1 MNTLGPS
8 IPVNASGSKTRSE
21 GADSD
26 AAGFADAFDGAFG
39 ALGPRPAAPASGSA
53 SASASPS
60 ARASG
65 TEAIAS
71 AEEGASRS
79 IYGLAQS
86 EGPMVG
92 PASASGL
99 EQKPLSVQALSA
111 PPRAVA
117 PAPAS
122 IDHASPASKGQNPAP
137 TAVAPGRQ
145 APAEPQAA
153 PQAAPQTAPQT
164 ASQTAPQT
172 APQAASQVASQVA
185 PQAAPQTAPR
195 AAPQTAPR
203 AAPQTAPQTAPQAAP
218 QTALQEAP
226 SAPSRAPNPSGG
238 ATPEGGVQSP
248 PPGAPRKDQPVQPAQ
263 TSLPKGVAASPV
275 ESPGLSQA
283 RLEGE
288 PRLGA
293 SNRPEAPRPPA
304 SPVAHS
310 SQGDRAP
317 QPSAREP
324 LVVEFS
330 HAQQARGPQDGEGFR
345 TSGARTGLESP
356 APQRPE
362 SPPVEALLRGDVRRG
377 AEVLLRGARTPTSL
391 SAASALRGEPGGS
404 GAKPAP
410 SPRLEGLKPTEAKAL
425 ASPPGFTAE
434 PRTLARVSFDQ
445 RLAQA
450 SPAAGG
456 LRLLEPGASQGA
468 PGANGAEPSAPGP
481 GAVSPAFDIRP
492 PSVAPLSVESRMG
505 PALLKDLQQQF
516 ATLDEGTSRT
526 VELRLDPPELGR
538 VTVRISMV
546 GDEAR
551 VAFTAA
557 QGGAR
562 EALEAALPKLREMF
576 EQAGLS
582 LGEAQVGTG
591 SGQDSRGRGQA
602 SEGVPGVAGASAT
615 DQEAL
620 EDAQVPEVVRVNSPA
635 RGRLDLRV

>member
-53 SASASPS
+53 SASASPPAS
-60 ARASG
+60 ASG
-65 TEAIAS
+65 NEAIAS
-71 AEEGASRS
+71 VEQGTSRS

-86 EGPMVG
+86 EGPMVD

-99 EQKPLSVQALSA
+99 EQKPLSVQALSP

-122 IDHASPASKGQNPAP
+122 IGHASPASKGQNPAP
-137 TAVAPGRQ
+137 TAVAPGRKAPAAQRAAPPAPLGAPGPAAVDDALPASKGQSSAPIVVAPGRQ
-145 APAEPQAA
+145 AP
-153 PQAAPQTAPQT
+153 
-164 ASQTAPQT
+164 T
-172 APQAASQVASQVA
+172 APQAALQIP
-185 PQAAPQTAPR
+185 PQASPQGP
-195 AAPQTAPR
+195 
-203 AAPQTAPQTAPQAAP
+203 AP
-218 QTALQEAP
+218 QTALQAAL

-248 PPGAPRKDQPVQPAQ
+248 PQGAPRNDQPAQPAQ
-263 TSLPKGVAASPV
+263 TSLPKGVTASPV

-283 RLEGE
+283 RSVGE

-310 SQGDRAP
+310 LKGDRAP

-356 APQRPE
+356 APQRSE

-425 ASPPGFTAE
+425 ASPPVFTAE

-468 PGANGAEPSAPGP
+468 PGANGSEPSAPGP

-492 PSVAPLSVESRMG
+492 PSVAPLAVESRMG

>member
-8 IPVNASGSKTRSE
+8 VPVNASGSKTRSE
-21 GADSD
+21 GAESN

-39 ALGPRPAAPASGSA
+39 ALGPSTAVPASGSA
-53 SASASPS
+53 SASASPP

-86 EGPMVG
+86 EGPMVD
-92 PASASGL
+92 PADLASGL
-99 EQKPLSVQALSA
+99 EQKPPSVQALS
-111 PPRAVA
+111 PPPIAVA
-117 PAPAS
+117 PGPAAV
-122 IDHASPASKGQNPAP
+122 DDALPASKGQGSAP
-137 TAVAPGRQ
+137 SAVAPGRQ
-145 APAEPQAA
+145 APTAQQAALQTPPQAS
-153 PQAAPQTAPQT
+153 PQGP
-164 ASQTAPQT
+164 
-172 APQAASQVASQVA
+172 
-185 PQAAPQTAPR
+185 
-195 AAPQTAPR
+195 
-203 AAPQTAPQTAPQAAP
+203 AP
-218 QTALQEAP
+218 QTALQAAP

-238 ATPEGGVQSP
+238 ATPERGATPEGGVQP
-248 PPGAPRKDQPVQPAQ
+248 PAPGAPRNDQPVQPAQ
-263 TSLPKGVAASPV
+263 TSLPKGVTASPV

-283 RLEGE
+283 RSVGE

-310 SQGDRAP
+310 LQGDRAS

-324 LVVEFS
+324 SVVEFS

-377 AEVLLRGARTPTSL
+377 AEVLLRGARTPTNL

-492 PSVAPLSVESRMG
+492 PAVAPLAVESRMG
-505 PALLKDLQQQF
+505 AALLKDLQQQF

-591 SGQDSRGRGQA
+591 SGQDSRGRGRA
-602 SEGVPGVAGASAT
+602 SEGVPGAVGASAA